1 MHTRALDQL
10 SHRHDFHLEG
20 TAGERRTRRVVWL
33 TAVMMV
39 VEVIGGYLFGSMALL
54 ADGWHM
60 GTHVA
65 ALSISLFAY
74 RYARRHAA
82 NSRFSFGTG
91 KVGAL
96 GGFASAVALVMVAL
110 LMAFESLGRLVR
122 PEAIQ
127 FDHAILVACIG
138 LVVNMAS
145 AWMLEGGHDHGHEHD
160 HAGDHHRVEGD
171 RHGHHGHHGDHNLRA
186 AYLHVLAD
194 AVTSVLAIVALLAG
208 KYFGWV
214 WLDALM
220 GLVGAALITQ
230 WGMGLVGD
238 TSQIL
243 LDESPGPE
251 TLARIRRLIEADADN
266 RVADLHVWRVGT
278 RDCAAIVSLVTH
290 RPQPPG
296 HYRELLAG
304 EPDLTHVTIEV
315 NPCADVACAVGRPAG
330 LRAR

>member
-1 MHTRALDQL
+1 MHTRVLDQL

-20 TAGERRTRRVVWL
+20 AAGERRTRRVVWL

-39 VEVIGGYLFGSMALL
+39 IEVTAGYWFGSMALL

-82 NSRFSFGTG
+82 SIRFTFGTG
-91 KVGAL
+91 KVSAL

-110 LMAFESLGRLVR
+110 LMGFESLGRLVH

-138 LVVNMAS
+138 LVVNLAS
-145 AWMLEGGHDHGHEHD
+145 AWMLEGGHEHHHEHPAGAEPPLQGHP
-160 HAGDHHRVEGD
+160 HA
-171 RHGHHGHHGDHNLRA
+171 HHGDHNLRA

-194 AVTSVLAIVALLAG
+194 ALTSVLAIVALLTG

-214 WLDALM
+214 WLDAVM
-220 GLVGAALITQ
+220 GLVGGVLITQ
-230 WGMGLVGD
+230 WGMGLVRD
-238 TSQIL
+238 TSRIL
-243 LDESPGPE
+243 LDASPGAD
-251 TLARIRRLIEADADN
+251 TLAHIRQLIEADADN
-266 RVADLHVWRVGT
+266 RVADLHVWRVGA

-290 RPQPPG
+290 RPRPPR
-296 HYRELLAG
+296 HYRDLLAG
-304 EPDLTHVTIEV
+304 ETDLTHVTIEV
-315 NPCADVACAVGRPAG
+315 NPCADAACAAAPAPPK
-330 LRAR
+330 R